1 MHDVD
6 PAAPDEI
13 GERLSVAADHEWVL
27 RRELQCHV
35 PRADPRQF
43 LFHRSAG
50 RRHIGCPTGLDEGR
64 GEIDGAALDATRDE
78 ARQDLQH
85 GWRAPARRPGFF
97 PSRSNVIVAEHALL
111 QHALLE
117 YLETPMPHSASA
129 TGSHPA
135 SLSRPDRA
143 AIAYHRIE
151 GRAPGIVFLGGFRSD
166 MTGTKALFLEDYCR
180 RRGHGYVRFDYFG
193 HGRSSGDFARGTIG
207 CWRED
212 AIAVIDSLTEGP
224 QILVGSSMGGWIMLL
239 AALARPERI
248 AALVGIAGAPDFTE
262 ELLPKRLTPAQRQEI
277 LEEGSVVL
285 PSDFDPAG
293 YLYTRALIE
302 DGCQHLLLG
311 GPIALDMPLRLLH
324 V

>member
-1 MHDVD
+1 
-6 PAAPDEI
+6 
-13 GERLSVAADHEWVL
+13 
-27 RRELQCHV
+27 
-35 PRADPRQF
+35 
-43 LFHRSAG
+43 
-50 RRHIGCPTGLDEGR
+50 
-64 GEIDGAALDATRDE
+64 
-78 ARQDLQH
+78 
-85 GWRAPARRPGFF
+85 
-97 PSRSNVIVAEHALL
+97 LL

-135 SLSRPDRA
+135 SLARPDGA

-180 RRGHGYVRFDYFG
+180 QRGHGYVRFDYFG

-239 AALARPERI
+239 AALARPQRI
-248 AALVGIAGAPDFTE
+248 AALIGIAAAPDFTA
-262 ELLPKRLTPAQRQEI
+262 ELLPNRLTPEQRRE
-277 LEEGSVVL
+277 LDEKGAVTV
-285 PSDFDPAG
+285 PSDYDAAG
-293 YLYTRALIE
+293 YLYTGALIE
-302 DGCQHLLLG
+302 DGAQHRLLG
-311 GPIALDMPLRLLH
+311 APIPLTMPVQLLHGLADASVPWQLSLRLAERLSSRNVTVTLVKGGDH
-324 V
+324 RLSTEADLAGLARILDSLVGADPTLS